1 MGKIKEWC
9 QSTVYRFFV
18 SQRVRRIAMAK
29 VTISENVCKGCG
41 LCTTVCPKKIDV
53 LAHDILNAKG
63 YHPAKVSDMSLC
75 IGCAMCATMCPDCAI
90 KVER

>member
-1 MGKIKEWC
+1 
-9 QSTVYRFFV
+9 
-18 SQRVRRIAMAK
+18 MAK
-29 VTISENVCKGCG
+29 VTISENICNGCG
-41 LCTTVCPKKIDV
+41 LCTTVCPKKIVV